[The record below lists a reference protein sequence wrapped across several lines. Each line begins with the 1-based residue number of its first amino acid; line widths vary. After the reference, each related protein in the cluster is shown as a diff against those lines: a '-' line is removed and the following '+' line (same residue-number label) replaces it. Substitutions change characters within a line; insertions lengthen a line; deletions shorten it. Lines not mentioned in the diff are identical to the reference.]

1 MMPTRFRLAF
11 CVALT
16 AVVHQPAAAQYQTR
30 TWLPWRTVET
40 SRFSLHFPAELEAWA
55 RLVGGK
61 LEGVDTT
68 VSRLVGFTPDQKIPV
83 VIDDPFGIPNGSA
96 WPFIDKP
103 ALVLWA
109 SPPSPRED
117 VGTFVSWADMLATHE
132 FTHLAHLLRPTRNR
146 WQDFLWKLAPVE
158 LGPISRKAP
167 RWLIEGYATYIEG
180 VVTKS
185 GRPNGVWRPAILR
198 QWAIEGTLP
207 TYSQLDHMGG
217 MYGGEFAYLAGS
229 SFIEWLVARRG
240 EGSLVD
246 LWRRMSAR
254 TDRGFVE
261 AFAGVYGE
269 APDVLYGRFT
279 AELTA
284 RAKAAETATRQSQ
297 ADTGRTI
304 QHLARETG
312 DPAISRDGGRVAL
325 MLASATKPGRVV
337 IWSTVAEPDT
347 AAARAAQRLRQRDS
361 LDVPAYR
368 PFPPPRRA
376 LATLPA
382 VGNQPYRDPR
392 FFRDGRVL
400 VWRNSAVGN
409 GAFKPDLYLWDPQ
422 RRHVTRLTRGA
433 NLRQGDPSPDG
444 ASIAA
449 TRCSA
454 GRCDLVIG
462 DARSGVTR
470 DLAIGNDTRSYY
482 RPRFSADGATI
493 LVAAHDGGFWR
504 IATVRVADGA
514 LRFLTPAGE
523 DFFDATFA
531 DDSTIVATWSMRA
544 GDVITPTIARIS
556 ADGTVVP
563 IARVTGAA
571 VAPEYNPADKSVWFL
586 AMHARGWDVRS
597 VPFAG
602 PASVVATL
610 APREPI
616 PPLPVH
622 ELGASTKYS
631 GRRKWTWFPG
641 GSLADGGASVAL
653 GLANTDPVGKLEL
666 LVLGAKSVAASTTT
680 KPWEGASAMLTGR
693 GVLRSALALFAV
705 GQDRP
710 FSRNLAGGAVLS
722 ELAWRREYASL
733 RGTLG
738 ASVARSRFITPTAAD
753 TATRALGFAEAAGG
767 VTRYHDGRRT
777 SASMGVTTAYGR
789 HGSSPIG
796 HVLLNAGIAS
806 TEIPFT
812 ASATIGASLSDIAA
826 EQFIIGGHPPTLLP
840 PGVLTHFISMPALP
854 QLLVGKNV
862 EAYRAAIPVAGVQ
875 LYTWAGRAGST
886 LSALPFEH
894 VDGIEW
900 TASIGQVA
908 VLGTPAARVSL
919 GLGRWRNRP
928 ETISTNRWQAYLT
941 TQFGDWMR

>member
-1 MMPTRFRLAF
+1 MSIRVRLLLISLALAAHTRGM
-11 CVALT
+11 
-16 AVVHQPAAAQYQTR
+16 AAQYQAR
-30 TWLPWRTVET
+30 TWLAWRTVET

-68 VSRLVGFTPDQKIPV
+68 VSRLVGFSPDQKIPV

-109 SPPSPRED
+109 SPPTPRED

-132 FTHLAHLLRPTRNR
+132 FAHLAHLLRPTRNR
-146 WQDFLWKLAPVE
+146 WQALLGKLAPVE

-198 QWAIEGTLP
+198 QWAIEGALP
-207 TYSQLDHMGG
+207 TYSQLDRMGG

-229 SFIEWLVARRG
+229 AFIEWLVARRG
-240 EGSLVD
+240 EASLVD
-246 LWRRMSAR
+246 LWRRMSAT

-279 AELTA
+279 AELTTA
-284 RAKAAETATRQSQ
+284 AKMAESAMRQAG

-312 DPAISRDGGRVAL
+312 DPAISIDGGRVVL

-347 AAARAAQRLRQRDS
+347 TSARAAQRLRERDS
-361 LDVPAYR
+361 LDVPPYR
-368 PFPPPRRA
+368 PFPPPRKA
-376 LATLPA
+376 LATLHA
-382 VGNQPYRDPR
+382 VGNQSYLDPR

-409 GAFKPDLYLWDPQ
+409 GAFKPDLYAWDPQ
-422 RRHVTRLTRGA
+422 RDRVTRLTRGA

-444 ASIAA
+444 TSIAA
-449 TRCSA
+449 TRCTA
-454 GRCDLVIG
+454 GRCDLVVA
-462 DARSGVTR
+462 DVRSGATR

-493 LVAAHDGGFWR
+493 LVGAHDGGFWR
-504 IATVRVADGA
+504 VAAVRVADGA
-514 LRFLTPAGE
+514 LRFITPPGE
-523 DFFDATFA
+523 DFFDASYA
-531 DDSTIVATWSMRA
+531 DDSTIVATWNMRA
-544 GDVITPTIARIS
+544 GDAITPTIVRIS
-556 ADGTVVP
+556 PGGLVTP
-563 IARVTGAA
+563 LARVTGAA
-571 VAPEYNPADKSVWFL
+571 VAPEYNAAEKSVWFL
-586 AMHARGWDVRS
+586 AMHARGWDVRA
-597 VPFAG
+597 VPFAA
-602 PASVVATL
+602 ASPVALL

-622 ELGASTKYS
+622 HLGASTRYS

-641 GSLADGGASVAL
+641 ASVADGGASVTL

-666 LVLGAKSVAASTTT
+666 LVLGAGSVAASTTS
-680 KPWEGASAMLTGR
+680 KPWEGASATLTSR
-693 GVLRSALALFAV
+693 GILRSAVAAFAV
-705 GQDRP
+705 DQDRP
-710 FSRNLAGGAVLS
+710 FSRNLAGGAVFS
-722 ELAWRREYASL
+722 ELAWRREHGSL
-733 RGTLG
+733 RGSLG
-738 ASVARSRFITPTAAD
+738 ASAARSRYVTPSLAD
-753 TATRALGFAEAAGG
+753 TATRMVGFAEAAGG
-767 VTRYHDGRRT
+767 VTRYREGRRS
-777 SASMGVTTAYGR
+777 SASMGVTTVYGR

-796 HVLLNAGIAS
+796 HVLLSAGVTS
-806 TEIPFT
+806 TEVPFM
-812 ASATIGASLSDIAA
+812 ASATVGASLSDLAV
-826 EQFIIGGHPPTLLP
+826 EQFIIGGPPPTLLP

-854 QLLVGKNV
+854 PLFTGKNV
-862 EAYRAAIPVAGVQ
+862 EAYRGAIPVAGLQ

-886 LSALPFEH
+886 LSALPFQH

-900 TASIGQVA
+900 AASIGQIA

-919 GLGRWRNRP
+919 GAGRWRNKP
-928 ETISTNRWQAYLT
+928 PTVTANRWQAYLT
-941 TQFGDWMR
+941 TQFGDWTR